1 MKKRLFK
8 LLFSLLLLQTLTFAS
23 VESDFYNIVH
33 KVCKAYRVGVGV
45 ENMALNYIG
54 NNKLSF
60 TITLDSRRNN
70 YNMVLMV
77 GFIASGKAIDEVFYN
92 NNSKKESCKEID
104 VTVQVP
110 LTRAG
115 MVVKAKT
122 DASFVVQF
130 ARGEIST
137 LEFTDKVIINIY

>member
-1 MKKRLFK
+1 MRKLLFK
-8 LLFSLLLLQTLTFAS
+8 LLLSLLLFQALTIAS
-23 VESDFYNIVH
+23 VESDFYKIVH

-45 ENMALNYIG
+45 ENMDLNYID

-77 GFIASGKAIDEVFYN
+77 GFIASGKAIDELFYQ
-92 NNSKKESCKEID
+92 NNSKKDFWKEID

-110 LTRAG
+110 LTRNG
-115 MVVKAKT
+115 LVLKAKA
-122 DASFVVQF
+122 DALFVVRF
-130 ARGEIST
+130 ARGELST
-137 LEFTDKVIINIY
+137 LEFTDKVIINKY